1 MYAVSDEY
9 KAAIAGASRTFKI
22 RANIYLRDGTTLT
35 VDDSTVLGKVM
46 IQSSMMSG
54 GESEDMINIG
64 AANAKKLTMTVLN
77 RHTDLHVFSGARLWL
92 YVSLKLADG
101 TWEDVPMGKFFVNNK
116 SIKREKNQVSFTA
129 YDGMILLRYELTAEM
144 RQELKGMTAWEA
156 AQYLCGNQ
164 LVFGQAE
171 SDIAGFPNADLPLD
185 FDSEQVETAWD
196 GIMWIAQIMGC
207 FARVN
212 RLGKLEFVQIKSH
225 WEMFD
230 ENTGTILAVRNI
242 QGGERYGV
250 RFADDRIHIVGVSMR
265 GADNKLV
272 TRRYSYSHIGEEDPT
287 SDVTIEMETNPLV
300 MSSDKPLYEI
310 LESILAELS
319 TAYFYSFS
327 ADIVCDPA
335 LDAGDT
341 IRLQG
346 GIINGTNHNNDLIG
360 FITHNVWVYRG
371 KQTITN
377 ASSVPIIFD
386 GADSEETNAQGGTAT
401 RSRARAASTFS
412 ARSGD
417 DLNFLPP
424 KNQSMKALQGKND
437 ATMLVGN
444 FGGKRVLWWSSPY
457 TLTASD
463 PEQVRLF
470 SVQNAGGALK
480 IEAEKKDG
488 SNKKVFFDF
497 SVVNDILNLK
507 WDNNNL
513 FASNDHIEINTG
525 GKRRL
530 YIDSNGTFRV
540 ESEKGKFSFNPS
552 TGLQCGNGAYDWF
565 QVNPQ
570 SGSIYLNGHLVFKT
584 TS

>member
-9 KAAIAGASRTFKI
+9 KEAIAGASRTFKI
-22 RANIYLRDGTTLT
+22 RANIYLRDNTILK
-35 VDDSTVLGKVM
+35 VDDSTILGKVM

-92 YVSLKLADG
+92 YVSLKLKNGA
-101 TWEDVPMGKFFVNNK
+101 WEDVPMGKFFINNK
-116 SIKREKNQVSFTA
+116 SINREKNQVSFTA
-129 YDGMILLRYELTAEM
+129 YDGMILLRYELTSAM
-144 RQELKGMTAWEA
+144 RRELKGMTAWEA
-156 AQYLCGNQ
+156 AQYLCGSQ

-212 RLGKLEFVQIKSH
+212 RLGQLEFVQIKSH
-225 WEMFD
+225 WKMFT
-230 ENTGTILAVRNI
+230 ETTGTILAVRNI
-242 QGGERYGV
+242 QGSERYKV
-250 RFADDRIHIVGVSMR
+250 KFADDRIHIVGVSMR
-265 GADNKLV
+265 GVDNKLV
-272 TRRYSYSHIGEEDPT
+272 TQRYEYTHSSDEDPT
-287 SDVTIEMETNPLV
+287 SDVTVEMPTNPLV
-300 MSSDKPLYEI
+300 MSSDKPLSEI
-310 LESILAELS
+310 LEAILKELS

-377 ASSVPIIFD
+377 ASSVPIVFD
-386 GADSEETNAQGGTAT
+386 GADGEETAAQSGMAG
-401 RSRARAASTFS
+401 RSRARASTFS

-417 DLNFLPP
+417 ELNFLPP
-424 KNQSMKALQGKND
+424 KDQSLKALQGKND
-437 ATMLVGN
+437 ATRLVGN
-444 FGGKRVLWWSSPY
+444 FGGQYV
-457 TLTASD
+457 
-463 PEQVRLF
+463 
-470 SVQNAGGALK
+470 
-480 IEAEKKDG
+480 
-488 SNKKVFFDF
+488 
-497 SVVNDILNLK
+497 LK
-507 WDNNNL
+507 WDSPMGL
-513 FASNDHIEINTG
+513 KAYDYKGKEVMELRIHPDSDQLILASGKNTVKFVQDSMWIKHDKVGIEI
-525 GKRRL
+525 
-530 YIDSNGTFRV
+530 INGTQFYIYDKNNHPVLWINTEFGIMR
-540 ESEKGKFSFNPS
+540 FSNS
-552 TGLQCGNGAYDWF
+552 AH
-565 QVNPQ
+565 Q
-570 SGSIYLNGHLVFKT
+570 SGFEVDVNSGEIKMNGQVLFTSLVKP
-584 TS
+584 

>member
-9 KAAIAGASRTFKI
+9 KEAIAGASRTFKI
-22 RANIYLRDGTTLT
+22 RANIYLRDNTILK
-35 VDDSTVLGKVM
+35 VDDSTILGKVM

-92 YVSLKLADG
+92 YVSLKLPG
-101 TWEDVPMGKFFVNNK
+101 STWEDVPMGKFFINNK
-116 SIKREKNQVSFTA
+116 SINREKNQVSFTA
-129 YDGMILLRYELTAEM
+129 YDGMILLRYELTSEM
-144 RQELKGMTAWEA
+144 RRELKGMTAWEA

-164 LVFGQAE
+164 LEFGQAE

-225 WEMFD
+225 WKMYTET
-230 ENTGTILAVRNI
+230 TGTILAVRNI
-242 QGGERYGV
+242 QGNERYKL

-272 TRRYSYSHIGEEDPT
+272 TQRYSYSHNGEEDPT
-287 SDVTIEMETNPLV
+287 SDVTVEMPTNPLV
-300 MSSDKPLYEI
+300 MSSDKPLSEI
-310 LESILAELS
+310 LEAILKELS

-346 GIINGTNHNNDLIG
+346 GRINGTNHNNDLIG

-377 ASSVPIIFD
+377 ASSVPIVFN
-386 GADSEETNAQGGTAT
+386 GADGEEIDAQSSTAG
-401 RSRARAASTFS
+401 RSRARAASVFS

-417 DLNFLPP
+417 ELNFLPP
-424 KNQSMKALQGKND
+424 KDQSLKALQGKND
-437 ATMLVGN
+437 ATRLIGN
-444 FGGKRVLWWSSPY
+444 FGGKYV
-457 TLTASD
+457 
-463 PEQVRLF
+463 
-470 SVQNAGGALK
+470 
-480 IEAEKKDG
+480 
-488 SNKKVFFDF
+488 
-497 SVVNDILNLK
+497 LK
-507 WDNNNL
+507 WDSPMGL
-513 FASNDHIEINTG
+513 KAYDHNGNEVMELRIHP
-525 GKRRL
+525 
-530 YIDSNGTFRV
+530 DSNQLILVSGTSKV
-540 ESEKGKFSFNPS
+540 EFVGDNLKIKHNKMGIEFVSGQQFYIYDKNGTPILWLNPNFGSMRFSNASYPS
-552 TGLQCGNGAYDWF
+552 GFEVNIASGEIKMNG
-565 QVNPQ
+565 QT
-570 SGSIYLNGHLVFKT
+570 VFKT
-584 TS
+584 S